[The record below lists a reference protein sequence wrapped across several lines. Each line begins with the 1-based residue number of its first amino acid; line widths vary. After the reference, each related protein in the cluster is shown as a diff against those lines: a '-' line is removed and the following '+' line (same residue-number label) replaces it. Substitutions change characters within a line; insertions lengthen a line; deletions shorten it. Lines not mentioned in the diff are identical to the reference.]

1 MTRRLSRALV
11 MSESDGGWQ
20 ISCAKCSHALAP
32 AGSTWKTFAAVVET
46 PMQGA
51 GGVAYTGGDQVL
63 LRRFSCP
70 SCGGLLDTE
79 TALPDDPFLDDIV
92 HPEMR

>member
-11 MSESDGGWQ
+11 MSEGNSGWQ
-20 ISCAKCSHALAP
+20 ISCVKCSHILGP
-32 AGSTWKTFAAVVET
+32 AGSGWKSYAAVAET

-51 GGVAYTGGDQVL
+51 GGVAYTGGEQVL

-70 SCGGLLDTE
+70 SCGSLLDTE
-79 TALPDDPFLDDIV
+79 TALPEDPFLEDIV
-92 HPEMR
+92 HPEAR